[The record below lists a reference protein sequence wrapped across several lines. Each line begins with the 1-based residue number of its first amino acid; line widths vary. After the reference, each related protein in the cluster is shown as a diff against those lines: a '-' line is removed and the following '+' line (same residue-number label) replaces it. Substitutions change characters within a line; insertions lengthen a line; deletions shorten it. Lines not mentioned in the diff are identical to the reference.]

1 MAQSTQCDCAPEGS
15 VDRDQT
21 ACLRH
26 CETDAKRS
34 DVCAIHR
41 GGLLLMLDTDG
52 SYGTGGSQPVRNALA
67 PPALTGTAIRIR
79 SIRAKRDRPG
89 SVAQRLIAG

>member
-1 MAQSTQCDCAPEGS
+1 
-15 VDRDQT
+15 
-21 ACLRH
+21 
-26 CETDAKRS
+26 
-34 DVCAIHR
+34 
-41 GGLLLMLDTDG
+41 MLDTDG

-89 SVAQRLIAG
+89 SVAQRLIGG